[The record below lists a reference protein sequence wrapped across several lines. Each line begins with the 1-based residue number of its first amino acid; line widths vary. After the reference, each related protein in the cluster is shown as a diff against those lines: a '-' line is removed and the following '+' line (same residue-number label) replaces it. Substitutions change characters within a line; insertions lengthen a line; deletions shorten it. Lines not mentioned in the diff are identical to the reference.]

1 MSKTW
6 RIICTVLESVIMAF
20 CYGMAAESYLYEF
33 YRFLIVFL
41 AGGILMN
48 IMICTRSKRWKDPED
63 INWFD

>member
-33 YRFLIVFL
+33 YKCLIVFL
-41 AGGILMN
+41 TVGILMN
-48 IMICTRSKRWKDPED
+48 ILICTRTRRWKDPED
-63 INWFD
+63 ICWFD

>member
-20 CYGMAAESYLYEF
+20 SYGMAAQSYFYGLY
-33 YRFLIVFL
+33 RCMIVFL
-41 AGGILMN
+41 GTGIFMN
-48 IMICTRSKRWKDPED
+48 IMICTRSRRWKDPED